1 MTSPQ
6 QDDQRALELALH
18 NILAGMEQNF
28 VTMQN
33 NVLSKLDMMAQ
44 RINQLESTMQ
54 VIIDKSGINKEE
66 FQQDLKQQIE
76 VLQAEAQ
83 KRVEQENEAFES
95 EADNDQNRTNGNRR
109 PS

>member
-1 MTSPQ
+1 
-6 QDDQRALELALH
+6 
-18 NILAGMEQNF
+18 
-28 VTMQN
+28 
-33 NVLSKLDMMAQ
+33 MMAQ

-83 KRVEQENEAFES
+83 KRVEQALES
-95 EADNDQNRTNGNRR
+95 ETENNTDQSHTNGNGYP
-109 PS
+109 PSS